1 MYSKLMNQDQLL
13 ALRLERGEEIVESI
27 RSAAADYNIRSGIV
41 SGIGAVSEITLFLFQ
56 TSTKQFVQNKFSGDL
71 EILGINGNLTTKD
84 GACYPHL
91 HIAVAN
97 ASAQT
102 FGGHLV
108 EAKVSATAEIF
119 IQILSEEIPRAFSDE
134 IGIYLMSL

>member
-1 MYSKLMNQDQLL
+1 MYSKLMNQGQIL
-13 ALRLERGEEIVESI
+13 AIRLERGEEIVESI
-27 RSAAADYNIRSGIV
+27 RCAAADRGIRSGIV
-41 SGIGAVSEITLFLFQ
+41 SGIGAVSEITLFLFR
-56 TSTKQFVQNKFSGDL
+56 TSDKQFVQNEFSGDL

-84 GACYPHL
+84 GACYPPL
-91 HIAVAN
+91 HIAIAN

-108 EAKVSATAEIF
+108 KATVSATAEIF
-119 IQILSEEIPRAFSDE
+119 IQVLSEEIPRAFSDE

>member
-1 MYSKLMNQDQLL
+1 MYSKLMNQGQLL

-27 RSAAADYNIRSGIV
+27 RRAAADHKIRSGIV

-71 EILGINGNLTTKD
+71 EILGVNGNLTMKD

-102 FGGHLV
+102 FGGHLA
-108 EAKVSATAEIF
+108 EATVSATAEIF
-119 IQILSEEIPRAFSDE
+119 IQVLSEEIPRAFSEE
-134 IGIYLMSL
+134 IGIYLMNF

>member
-1 MYSKLMNQDQLL
+1 MYSKLMNQGQLL
-13 ALRLERGEEIVESI
+13 ALRLERGEEIVENI
-27 RSAAADYNIRSGIV
+27 LHAAADYKVRSGIV

-56 TSTKQFVQNKFSGDL
+56 TSTKQFVQNNLNEDL
-71 EILGINGNLTTKD
+71 EILSINGNLTTKD

-108 EAKVSATAEIF
+108 RATVNATAEIF
-119 IQILSEEIPRAFSDE
+119 IQVLSDEIPRTFSDE
-134 IGIYLMSL
+134 IGISLMDL